1 MRPLIFIFCIV
12 LLSSCNNK
20 ENGKELVRQYIS
32 DSIFT
37 NKKIYDIYISPLDS
51 LYSSVF
57 ETQQY
62 IQTKHELIEY
72 RRKIEKEKS
81 DYNYEKSIGGTGIN
95 KKLIVLYQNSIREG
109 IKRLNE
115 LQMTYKPKYLGFKCS
130 FHAKYQTDFTDSI
143 LVGYCYLSPK
153 KDRFLVKPIYES
165 GYAIDSTIGNLM
177 DAMFFYDEQFI
188 QLEMDTTKLFIKGF

>member
-1 MRPLIFIFCIV
+1 MRLLIFIFCIV
-12 LLSSCNNK
+12 SLSSCNNK
-20 ENGKELVRQYIS
+20 EDGKALVRQYIS

-72 RRKIEKEKS
+72 RRKMEKEKS
-81 DYNYEKSIGGTGIN
+81 DYDYEKSIGGAGIN
-95 KKLIVLYQNSIREG
+95 KNLIVLYQNSIREG
-109 IKRLNE
+109 IKKLNK

-130 FHAKYQTDFTDSI
+130 FHAKYQTEFSDSI

-153 KDRFLVKPIYES
+153 QDRFLEKPIFES
-165 GYAIDSTIGNLM
+165 GYAVGYTIDNLM
-177 DAMFFYDEQFI
+177 DAMTLYDEQFI
-188 QLEMDTTKLFIKGF
+188 PLEMDTANLFIKDF

>member
-62 IQTKHELIEY
+62 FQT
-72 RRKIEKEKS
+72 
-81 DYNYEKSIGGTGIN
+81 
-95 KKLIVLYQNSIREG
+95 
-109 IKRLNE
+109 
-115 LQMTYKPKYLGFKCS
+115 
-130 FHAKYQTDFTDSI
+130 
-143 LVGYCYLSPK
+143 
-153 KDRFLVKPIYES
+153 
-165 GYAIDSTIGNLM
+165 
-177 DAMFFYDEQFI
+177 
-188 QLEMDTTKLFIKGF
+188 